1 MRHQILTPFLR
12 VFKNIARY
20 LFTIFETSGAYVLC
34 TNLIQVLHIN
44 VYKVLYILR
53 SILNVDLQSSGSSR
67 LVPSNS
73 GASRARSAAP
83 GALAAPLFKSI
94 YTLGTVFH
102 LFLMWTFYNNLV

>member
-1 MRHQILTPFLR
+1 M
-12 VFKNIARY
+12 Y
-20 LFTIFETSGAYVLC
+20 C
-34 TNLIQVLHIN
+34 
-44 VYKVLYILR
+44 VYESNPSTAHKRILYILR

-83 GALAAPLFKSI
+83 GALAAPLFRSI

-102 LFLMWTFYNNLV
+102 LFLVWTFYNNLV